1 MTRNDQHNGA
11 SQSLLGFESGGE
23 NWLIDIADAGEVLPV
38 PKLFNVPL
46 TKSWFLGV
54 ANIRGTLYGVTDLA
68 VFHGGASTVIR
79 SQSRL
84 LLARTQSHNS
94 AASNIALLMAASYGV
109 NPGVKADLKIELDAG
124 LKSLAEAHNVQT
136 CVQPWRGELYRD
148 KDGQAWTHLL
158 LPKLV
163 NAAEFLDIA
172 A

>member
-23 NWLIDIADAGEVLPV
+23 YWLIDIADAGEVLPV

-54 ANIRGTLYGVTDLA
+54 ANIRGTLYGVNDLA
-68 VFHGGASTVIR
+68 VFHGGAPTVIR

-84 LLARTQSHNS
+84 LLARTQSHNNT
-94 AASNIALLMAASYGV
+94 ASNIALLMAASYGV
-109 NPGVKADLKIELDAG
+109 NPGLKVDMKTEPDAEI
-124 LKSLAEAHNVQT
+124 KSLVGADN
-136 CVQPWRGELYRD
+136 VQPWRGELYRD
-148 KDGQAWTHLL
+148 KDSQAWTHLL

-163 NAAEFLDIA
+163 NAAEFLDISA
-172 A
+172 